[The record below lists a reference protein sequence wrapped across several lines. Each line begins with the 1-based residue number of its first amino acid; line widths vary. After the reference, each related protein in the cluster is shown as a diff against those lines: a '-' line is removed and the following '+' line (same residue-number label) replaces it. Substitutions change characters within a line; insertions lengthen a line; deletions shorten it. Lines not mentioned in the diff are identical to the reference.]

1 MSIKVKLY
9 SDLRE
14 KVSIKNH
21 NTGAPI
27 ILYIEEDEVS
37 TISEILKKLHIEES
51 EISHIF
57 VNGKYCGP
65 GKKVKSGDQIG
76 IFPKKMAIM
85 FIEIAKNNTISI
97 TVKFFAD
104 FQTRMPAKLFIDIPE
119 GSTINS
125 LIKKYPFLM
134 EKSKLIILLNAKP
147 CYEYDYVLKEGD
159 IIAFFPPL
167 AGG

>member
-14 KVSIKNH
+14 KLSAQIH
-21 NTGAPI
+21 NTGAPS
-27 ILYIEEDEVS
+27 ILYIEEDEVN

-65 GKKVKSGDQIG
+65 GKKVKNGDQIG

-85 FIEIAKNNTISI
+85 FVEIAKNNTISI

-104 FQTRMPAKLFIDIPE
+104 FQTRLPAKSFIDVPE
-119 GSTINS
+119 GSTIKS
-125 LIKKYPFLM
+125 LIKKYPILL
-134 EKSKLIILLNAKP
+134 EKSKLIILINGKP
-147 CYEYDYVLKEGD
+147 FYDYDYVLKEGD
-159 IIAFFPPL
+159 VVAFFPPL